1 MRSEAERVPGYSA
14 LIAGKRRTHE
24 AVGFNVEALHGSLFP
39 HQVDIVRWALRLGR
53 AAVFAD
59 TGLGKTR
66 MQVEWARHV
75 AAHTGARVLILAPLA
90 VSEQTVAEA
99 ALMGVQIGKPGSE
112 ARVHVLN
119 YERLHQIDPD
129 VYVGVV
135 LDESSILKSYDG
147 ATRTALVDAFART
160 PYRLACTATPAPN
173 DHTELG
179 NHSEFLGV
187 CTRQEMLAEYF
198 VHDNADSSHSGWRLK
213 GHGRAAFWEWV
224 ASWAVVVRKPSDLGH
239 DDARYDL
246 PPLRLHDRLVR
257 LASGIDLGQG
267 TLFTVPAQTLGEQR
281 IVRRESVGLR
291 AEEVAAL
298 CAEPGQWLVWCELN
312 DESAAIAALID
323 GAVEVTGSDDPDVKA
338 SRMLAFARGEI
349 RVLVSKPSICGFGM
363 NFQTCHQMVFAGLTH
378 SYEQY
383 YQAVRRCWRFGQS
396 RPVDVY
402 LVQTDADGAIAQNL
416 KRKADAADE
425 MAAEMV
431 ALIRDC
437 QMANVRGAHHAVVR
451 VADKPINLP
460 SWL

>member
-1 MRSEAERVPGYSA
+1 MNAEYYAMVA
-14 LIAGKRRTHE
+14 NKRRVHAAE
-24 AVGFNVEALHGSLFP
+24 GFDIGAVHDSLFP
-39 HQVDIVRWALRLGR
+39 HQADIVRWALRLGR

-75 AAHTGARVLILAPLA
+75 AAQSGVPVLILAPLA

-99 ALMGVQIGKPGSE
+99 ALMGVEIGKPGS
-112 ARVHVLN
+112 AAAVHVLN
-119 YERLHQIDPD
+119 YERLHQIDPEN
-129 VYVGVV
+129 YAGVV

-147 ATRTALVDAFART
+147 ATRTALVDAFGRT

-179 NHSEFLGV
+179 NHAEFLGV

-257 LASGIDLGQG
+257 LASDIDLGQG

-312 DESAAIAALID
+312 DESTAIAALID

-363 NFQTCHQMVFAGLTH
+363 NFQTCHQMAFAGLTH
-378 SYEQY
+378 SYEQF

-396 RPVDVY
+396 RAVDVY

-451 VADKPINLP
+451 TADKPIALP

>member
-1 MRSEAERVPGYSA
+1 MNEAYYA
-14 LIAGKRRTHE
+14 MIAGKRRVHGP
-24 AVGFNVEALHGSLFP
+24 VGFDAGALHESLFP

-90 VSEQTVAEA
+90 VSEQTITEA
-99 ALMGVQIGKPGSE
+99 ASMGVEIGRPGSA
-112 ARVHVLN
+112 ARLHVLN
-119 YERLHQIDPD
+119 YERLHQIDPGA
-129 VYVGVV
+129 YVGVV

-179 NHSEFLGV
+179 NHAEFLGV

-213 GHGRAAFWEWV
+213 GHGRAAFWAWV

-291 AEEVAAL
+291 AAEVAAL

-312 DESAAIAALID
+312 DESTEISALID

-383 YQAVRRCWRFGQS
+383 YQAVRRCWRFGQR